1 MKNNT
6 VIFQAIWENDKEM
19 LGVVPE
25 EQYSEKVWSKIK
37 HMIRMLFTSF
47 TPKDRYDLGGLD
59 DEELEDRIINE
70 LDDNIKTFYP
80 N

>member
-19 LGVVPE
+19 LWVVPE
-25 EQYSEKVWSKIK
+25 EQYSSTVWSKVK

-47 TPKDRYDLGGLD
+47 TPKDWYDLGGLD
-59 DEELEDRIINE
+59 DDELEERISNE
-70 LDDNIKTFYP
+70 LDDNLETFYP